1 MRSSDVDR
9 LSFNYMI
16 VLFYT
21 FFGTVIGLKLHHHE
35 DDCVNHPIHPSS
47 SVLLI
52 DCRL

>member
-35 DDCVNHPIHPSS
+35 DDCVNHPIHSSS

-52 DCRL
+52 NSKL